1 MLKNRKLF
9 YIVLIIALAAVF
21 YYEHRKLDS
30 NLSHIESDV
39 SAEKNQES
47 VVANRQDI
55 NKIDSQSAPPSAAA
69 AAIPADG
76 TAAPSFP
83 SWFAEEANNLEASS
97 TNPAEKES
105 LLKARAQKLTP
116 AEIVFLQK
124 KAIDTKATAKERI
137 SAAYLLTLSNSVES
151 LAQLSQA
158 ALSLPFPQ
166 AVHSTGEALLGQEK
180 AIRVMAIDE
189 LFNRVKTDAALR
201 KQLPEIISKI
211 SDPALKQYALRR
223 YQELK

>member
-9 YIVLIIALAAVF
+9 YVVLIIALAAVF

-30 NLSHIESDV
+30 NLSHIESDLNT
-39 SAEKNQES
+39 EKNQDLAA
-47 VVANRQDI
+47 ANRQGI
-55 NKIDSQSAPPSAAA
+55 NKIDREPSPPNEPAPSATEA
-69 AAIPADG
+69 
-76 TAAPSFP
+76 TAAQSF
-83 SWFAEEANNLEASS
+83 STWFAGEANNLEAS
-97 TNPAEKES
+97 TNNPAEKES

-116 AEIVFLQK
+116 AEIQFLQK
-124 KAIDTKATAKERI
+124 KAVDTKATAKERI
-137 SAAYLLTLSNSVES
+137 SAAYLLTLSNSSDS
-151 LAQLSQA
+151 LVQLSQA

-166 AVHSTGEALLGQEK
+166 EVHSIGETLLGQEK

-189 LFNRVKTDAALR
+189 LFNRAKTDAALR
-201 KQLPEIISKI
+201 KQLPEIINKI